1 MAYPKP
7 APDRLLIEHTSKGL
21 RQWCAQR
28 RRAGETIGL
37 VPTMGALH
45 EGHLS
50 LVATLGAVVD
60 RVVVSIFVNPT
71 QFGPNEDFSRYP
83 RQEAEDLA
91 KLKSMGVDVAYLPT
105 VDVMYPEGFTTTVSV
120 KGALTEV
127 LEAEI
132 RPGHFDGV
140 ATVVS
145 KLLIQ
150 TMPDVAAFGEKDYQ
164 QLQVIRRMVKDLNLP
179 IEILPV
185 KTGRDAHGLALS
197 SRNAYL
203 SAHERDVARTLNVTL
218 ARTASRLRAGALGAD
233 ATQMAKAELLQAG
246 FDSVDYVAFA
256 DPDTLQPLA
265 LYEGRGRILAAARIG
280 KTRLIDNIAVEVQQ
294 AATLPPAN
302 ATPANAANAVDVA
315 NGAAATVLNVAGT
328 AA

>member
-7 APDRLLIEHTSKGL
+7 APDSLLIEQSPQGL
-21 RQWCAQR
+21 AGWCSAR

-50 LVATLGAVVD
+50 LVAALGAIVD

-83 RQEAEDLA
+83 RSEAEDLA
-91 KLKSMGVDVAYLPT
+91 KLKTMGVDVAYMPT
-105 VDVMYPEGFTTTVSV
+105 VDVMYPAGFTSFVSV
-120 KGALTEV
+120 TGQLTEV

-140 ATVVS
+140 ATVVA

-164 QLQVIRRMVKDLNLP
+164 QLQVIRRMVTDLNLP

-185 KTGRDAHGLALS
+185 KTARDAYGLALS
-197 SRNAYL
+197 SRNQYL
-203 SAHERDVARTLNVTL
+203 SDAERAVARQINIIL
-218 ARTASRLRAGALGAD
+218 ARTGSRLRAGAAGPD
-233 ATQMAKAELLQAG
+233 ACALAKAELIQAG

-256 DPDTLQPLA
+256 DPDTLAPLTHF
-265 LYEGRGRILAAARIG
+265 EGKGRVLTAVRIG
-280 KTRLIDNIAVEVQQ
+280 KTRLIDNMPVAVS
-294 AATLPPAN
+294 AATL
-302 ATPANAANAVDVA
+302 
-315 NGAAATVLNVAGT
+315 G
-328 AA
+328 

>member
-7 APDRLLIEHTSKGL
+7 APDSLLIEQSPEGL
-21 RQWCAQR
+21 RAWCAAR

-50 LVATLGAVVD
+50 LVAALGAVVD

-83 RQEAEDLA
+83 RSEAEDLA
-91 KLKSMGVDVAYLPT
+91 KLKTMGVDVAYMPT
-105 VDVMYPEGFTTTVSV
+105 VDVMYPEGFTSFVSV
-120 KGALTEV
+120 KGQLTEV

-164 QLQVIRRMVKDLNLP
+164 QLQVIRRMVTDLNLP

-185 KTGRDAHGLALS
+185 KTARDAFGLALS
-197 SRNAYL
+197 SRNQYL
-203 SAHERDVARTLNVTL
+203 SDAQRAVARQINVIL
-218 ARTASRLRAGALGAD
+218 ARTAARLRAGATGPD
-233 ATQMAKAELLQAG
+233 ACALAKAELLKAG

-256 DPDTLQPLA
+256 DPDTLAPLSRF
-265 LYEGRGRILAAARIG
+265 EGKGRILTAVRIG
-280 KTRLIDNIAVEVQQ
+280 KTRLIDNMPVAV
-294 AATLPPAN
+294 ATAPSSTIL
-302 ATPANAANAVDVA
+302 
-315 NGAAATVLNVAGT
+315 G
-328 AA
+328 